1 MAGEYPIA
9 LENLITALAR
19 LPGIGR
25 RTAERLAMALVE
37 WEPAELADLGEQV
50 SSLPQRLLR
59 CVECGNLSDQEQ
71 CRICLDPHRDRG
83 LLCVVEHSRQ
93 VPVIEKCGHF
103 RGLYHVLGGRLS
115 PLEGVSPEDLNIP
128 SLFARVISLPVREII
143 LSTSP
148 DVEGEATAAYLAQ
161 ELRERG
167 DVQISRI
174 ALGIPVGADLSFAD
188 AATMAMAIDTRRPVR

>member
-1 MAGEYPIA
+1 MAGEYPLA
-9 LENLITALAR
+9 LEELIAALAR

-37 WEPAELADLGEQV
+37 WDPADLAELGGQLAE
-50 SSLPQRLLR
+50 LPQRLR
-59 CVECGNLSDQEQ
+59 QCAQCGNLSDEEL
-71 CRICLDPHRDRG
+71 CRICRDPQRDAG
-83 LLCVVEHSRQ
+83 LLCIVEHSRQ

-115 PLEGVSPEDLNIP
+115 PLEGVGPEQLH
-128 SLFARVISLPVREII
+128 LAALYARLATQPPREVILA
-143 LSTSP
+143 TSP

-167 DVQISRI
+167 AAQVSRI

-188 AATMAMAIDTRRPVR
+188 SATMALAIDTRRPAH